1 MKTFYILVLSAA
13 LAVSAHAW
21 ADAGGDRAQSLGAV
35 DGVLSFCTKVH
46 PSDRHEYKEL
56 RKSLTGA
63 KSDRELD
70 SMERTDTYRRA
81 FTTLQEVLQ
90 GAPQDWAAQACLTA
104 IGTGK

>member
-1 MKTFYILVLSAA
+1 MKTFYILGLSAA
-13 LAVSAHAW
+13 LAVSGHAW
-21 ADAGGDRAQSLGAV
+21 ADAGDRAQSLGAV

-56 RKSLTGA
+56 RKSLTA
-63 KSDRELD
+63 TKSDRELD

-81 FTTLQEVLQ
+81 FITLQEVLQ
-90 GAPQDWAAQACLTA
+90 GAPQDWVAQACLTA